1 MKKYIKPTIIT
12 LNSNKSAVPGL
23 LVGTA
28 FGAGVAL
35 GLAAGPR
42 DIFTPAVTSINLRN

>member
-12 LNSNKSAVPGL
+12 LNSTKSAIPA

>member
-12 LNSNKSAVPGL
+12 LNSTKSAVPGL